1 MKRYTRNQKRR
12 SSHRKS
18 GRKSHRKSLRKQR
31 GAGLSDVLP
40 VTTWGAWN
48 QTPGALKWSPVE
60 TAPAPLAN
68 GGLYT
73 SPQSTGPWASSP
85 FPATQYALATEA
97 AKVSG
102 IPEVFYQQR
111 PTTDVGGSWSPYVG
125 QSISNDHW
133 SARLPSNVASVQG
146 K

>member
-1 MKRYTRNQKRR
+1 MRKYTRGQKRR
-12 SSHRKS
+12 LSRRSR
-18 GRKSHRKSLRKQR
+18 RKSLRRRQR

-40 VTTWGAWN
+40 VTTWGSWG
-48 QTPGALKWSPVE
+48 QTPGAVKWSPVE

-73 SPQSTGPWASSP
+73 NPQSTGPWASSP
-85 FPATQYALATEA
+85 FPATQYAFAAEA

>member
-1 MKRYTRNQKRR
+1 MKKYTRKQKSRR
-12 SSHRKS
+12 Y
-18 GRKSHRKSLRKQR
+18 RKSHKSRQSRRTRQR

-40 VTTWGAWN
+40 VTTWGDWN

-60 TAPAPLAN
+60 SAPAPLAN

-73 SPQSTGPWASSP
+73 APQSTGAWASSP
-85 FPATQYALATEA
+85 FPATQYGTAVEA

-102 IPEVFYQQR
+102 IPEVFYHQR

-125 QSISNDHW
+125 QSISNEHW

>member
-1 MKRYTRNQKRR
+1 MKRYTRKQKSRR
-12 SSHRKS
+12 YRKS
-18 GRKSHRKSLRKQR
+18 RKSRQSRRTKQR

-40 VTTWGAWN
+40 VTTWGGWS

-60 TAPAPLAN
+60 SIPAPLAN

-73 SPQSTGPWASSP
+73 APQSSGAWASSP
-85 FPATQYALATEA
+85 FPATQYGAAVEA